1 MGSNDDYFKKMDA
14 QLKKWDADVDAL
26 NAAGEK
32 ASAEARATYKEQ
44 IKGLRIDRD
53 ATYKKLRQMRA
64 AGETAGAQLKAGLDT
79 AWDSMRKSLEKASS
93 NFKT

>member
-1 MGSNDDYFKKMDA
+1 MGTHDQYFKKMET
-14 QLKKWDADVDAL
+14 QLKKWDADVDTL

-44 IKGLRIDRD
+44 IRALRVDRD
-53 ATYKKLRQMRA
+53 ATYKKMRELRA
-64 AGETAGAQLKAGLDT
+64 AGEAAGQQLKAGLDT
-79 AWDSMRKSLEKASS
+79 AWDSMKKSYEKAAS